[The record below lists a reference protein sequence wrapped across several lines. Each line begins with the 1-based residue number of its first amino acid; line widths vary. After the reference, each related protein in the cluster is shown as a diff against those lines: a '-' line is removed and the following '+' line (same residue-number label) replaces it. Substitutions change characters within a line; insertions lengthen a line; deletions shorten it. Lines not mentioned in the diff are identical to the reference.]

1 MFKLSDITPQT
12 GTEDLFMPLVV
23 RGAVTVLMFLPLS
36 LATLGSLPKAAIAS
50 GSGFYNLTRQ
60 LGGSI
65 GIALLTT
72 LLQQREA
79 FHKDILLSKISPY
92 DWATNQ
98 RLAQLTGAF
107 QSGGSDATTAHQQA
121 LLSLEQIVNQ
131 QAAVMSYADVF
142 HFVGV
147 IFLCSLPL
155 LLFLDKGTSG
165 GKAPAV
171 H

>member
-1 MFKLSDITPQT
+1 
-12 GTEDLFMPLVV
+12 
-23 RGAVTVLMFLPLS
+23 
-36 LATLGSLPKAAIAS
+36 
-50 GSGFYNLTRQ
+50 LTRQ